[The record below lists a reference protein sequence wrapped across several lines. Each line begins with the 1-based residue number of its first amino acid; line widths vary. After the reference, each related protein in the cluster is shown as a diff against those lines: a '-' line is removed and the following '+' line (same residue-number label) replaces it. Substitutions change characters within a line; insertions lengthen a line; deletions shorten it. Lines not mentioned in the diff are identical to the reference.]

1 MYRGRT
7 TKNKSVTYRLTV
19 TPNCTSKGCWSLP
32 IEKVWLSS
40 LSTLHC
46 SSSKAPIGCQINT
59 QLILTP
65 LLKKNVFN
73 LSQKMLWQQAYWP
86 LPHQSGNKR
95 GSWRQVSLASSLQLQ
110 GHKREVRQT
119 NSSLQQTQ
127 SSPAVA
133 WSTQREICLISDAD
147 ISCCAQI
154 HETEVRLNDCPYRL
168 LSWDLSSPVQ
178 LLSPRAGGSVTP
190 APSRW
195 NASRTHTNTHRL
207 DKQTDTRRYTD
218 AKEDPQSKA

>member
-1 MYRGRT
+1 ML
-7 TKNKSVTYRLTV
+7 KLT
-19 TPNCTSKGCWSLP
+19 NRESLAVLP
-32 IEKVWLSS
+32 LHPTLLQQQSSNWLSNKHS
-40 LSTLHC
+40 VNFDPTFE
-46 SSSKAPIGCQINT
+46 T
-59 QLILTP
+59 
-65 LLKKNVFN
+65 NVFN

-119 NSSLQQTQ
+119 NSSLQQTR

-133 WSTQREICLISDAD
+133 RSTQRERCLISDAD

-154 HETEVRLNDCPYRL
+154 HETEVRLNECPYRL
-168 LSWDLSSPVQ
+168 LSWDLSSQVQ

-218 AKEDPQSKA
+218 TKEDPYPQTKA